1 MQSSEWEGH
10 LWNDLECLETQV
22 SLRCRAQIGCV
33 VQSVQCHTVAPVR
46 YSLSELRVS
55 CVVQRVQYHTVAP
68 NEVLIV
74 GAQSICVVQSV
85 QCHTVAPVRY
95 SLSELRVSC
104 VVQSVQCHTV
114 APVRY
119 SLSEVLLVSLL
130 LLSCLGV
137 FIVSYLHVVH
147 NVQCVS

>member
-1 MQSSEWEGH
+1 MLSVLHRSDWEGH
-10 LWNDLECLETQV
+10 LLNDLSCLETQV
-22 SLRCRAQIGCV
+22 SLRCRAQSG
-33 VQSVQCHTVAPVR
+33 
-46 YSLSELRVS
+46 
-55 CVVQRVQYHTVAP
+55 
-68 NEVLIV
+68 
-74 GAQSICVVQSV
+74 
-85 QCHTVAPVRY
+85 
-95 SLSELRVSC
+95 C

-119 SLSEVLLVSLL
+119 SLSEVLLVSLS